1 MSVSSQWHV
10 QFPRRHNSK
19 SSVYSCGFSAKDTYY
34 IAKVRQI
41 SPECGGFPAGALSY
55 DDESDRE
62 GFQQARHEK
71 YESDQSRY
79 PQNSLYEIE
88 YSPERLLDHYHPR
101 TEYFMEDY
109 PSNYKS
115 RKASV
120 YSNNRSLA
128 QVLQFEGFLSV
139 KLSSKY
145 KILHQIL

>member
-34 IAKVRQI
+34 VAKVRQI

-109 PSNYKS
+109 PSNLERPPS
-115 RKASV
+115 TQTIGPSHRS
-120 YSNNRSLA
+120 YSLKDSC
-128 QVLQFEGFLSV
+128 Q
-139 KLSSKY
+139 LSSPLNTRSSIRY
-145 KILHQIL
+145 